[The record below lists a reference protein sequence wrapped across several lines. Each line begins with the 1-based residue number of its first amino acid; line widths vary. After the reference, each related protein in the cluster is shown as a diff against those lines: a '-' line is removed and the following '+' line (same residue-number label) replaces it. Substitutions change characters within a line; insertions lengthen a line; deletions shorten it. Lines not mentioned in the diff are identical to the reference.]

1 MNEETLGI
9 YVEIE
14 FLDSILNFGQVENKN
29 VLFYIKFVS
38 SVIFVSAFIGPSCL
52 SAGCFHLWN
61 IWFGH

>member
-29 VLFYIKFVS
+29 ILFYIKSVF
-38 SVIFVSAFIGPSCL
+38 SVIFIYAFIGLSCL